1 MDHVLLTLLAASTVL
16 LSLAAAGH
24 SLIYK
29 NDSRSALVWTCL
41 NLTCPFMIL
50 NPPLPI
56 PSPLMNNDE
65 LRLPQQ
71 LSQLHLSFIRENHQ
85 SLATQAARE
94 QWTHPQ
100 YLGRLIEGERL
111 RRQDR
116 CIARRLAAARFP
128 FLKTLDQFDWTW
140 PKKINRA
147 QVQHLFGLGFLQEKA
162 NITFIGGVGLGKSH
176 LAIAL
181 GHAACLQGHSVLF
194 TTAVEAIN
202 TLAAAQ
208 AQSRLKTELK
218 KFLAPTVLV
227 CDELGYLPI
236 DKIGADLLFQIIS
249 GRYEKGSTI
258 ITTNQ
263 IYKHWSRIF
272 NNDATITSAV
282 LDRLLHHAETVIVE
296 GKSYRMKDRVEE
308 P

>member
-1 MDHVLLTLLAASTVL
+1 
-16 LSLAAAGH
+16 
-24 SLIYK
+24 
-29 NDSRSALVWTCL
+29 
-41 NLTCPFMIL
+41 
-50 NPPLPI
+50 
-56 PSPLMNNDE
+56 MNNEE
-65 LRLPQQ
+65 LRLNEQ
-71 LSQLHLSFIRENHQ
+71 LAPLHLSFFLENHQ
-85 SLATQAARE
+85 TLAAQAARE
-94 QWTHPQ
+94 QWSHQQ
-100 YLGRLIEGERL
+100 YLARLIEGESL

-116 CIARRLAAARFP
+116 CIARRIAGARFP
-128 FLKTLDQFDWTW
+128 LIKTLDQFDWNW

-147 QVQHLFGLGFLQEKA
+147 QVQHLFSLAFLKEKA
-162 NITFIGGVGLGKSH
+162 NVTFVGGVGLGKSH

-208 AQSRLKTELK
+208 AQSRLKIELK

-236 DKIGADLLFQIIS
+236 DKNGADLLFQIIS

-258 ITTNQ
+258 ITTNL

-272 NNDATITSAV
+272 NNDASITSAV
-282 LDRLLHHAETVIVE
+282 LDRLLHHAETVLVE
-296 GKSYRMKDRVEE
+296 GKSYRMRDQIED

>member
-1 MDHVLLTLLAASTVL
+1 MPCTERRSYGDQTNLSPQGARAKARSSPPARLNSLRSQKAHQIHPHDYLKTLNNEERRLAEY
-16 LSLAAAGH
+16 LAQ
-24 SLIYK
+24 
-29 NDSRSALVWTCL
+29 
-41 NLTCPFMIL
+41 
-50 NPPLPI
+50 
-56 PSPLMNNDE
+56 
-65 LRLPQQ
+65 LRLC
-71 LSQLHLSFIRENHQ
+71 FIQENYQ
-85 SLATQAARE
+85 TLADQAARE

-100 YLGRLIEGERL
+100 YLGRLLEGESQ

-116 CIARRLAAARFP
+116 SIARRIAEARFP
-128 FLKTLDQFDWTW
+128 IIKTLDQFDWNW
-140 PKKINRA
+140 PKKINRP
-147 QVQHLFGLGFLQEKA
+147 QVQHLFSLGFLKDKT
-162 NITFIGGVGLGKSH
+162 NVTLVGGVGLGKSH

-202 TLAAAQ
+202 SLTAAQ
-208 AQSRLKTELK
+208 AQSRLKAELK
-218 KFLAPTVLV
+218 KFLAPSILV

-236 DKIGADLLFQIIS
+236 DKNGADLLFQIIS

-263 IYKHWSRIF
+263 IYKHWARIF

-296 GKSYRMKDRVEE
+296 GKSYRTKDRIEE